1 MSEKSTPTKI
11 VEWVEQQS
19 DLLDSVAVYTYSRYE
34 DGLETVDIAAYQL
47 LELLDDYDRL
57 RNLYSVVVGISDEDK
72 KMLRGLCPTDS
83 PRGFFVKAPVLKMIK
98 LYDAYIR
105 LRDEEEYEG

>member
-1 MSEKSTPTKI
+1 MTKRRST
-11 VEWVEQQS
+11 
-19 DLLDSVAVYTYSRYE
+19 LLTRPMLESAAVYTYSRYE

-57 RNLYSVVVGISDEDK
+57 RNLYSVVVGSFSDEDK

-83 PRGFFVKAPVLKMIK
+83 PDFFVKAPIFKMIK